1 MSTITY
7 DKIVGKT
14 RAADRYQVSTVD
26 DIDER
31 RKTKQEISDSKLV
44 SKLVDEIGKK
54 TAVLT
59 PLNVAKVALK
69 KSNLQQAKEM
79 GIPASQASKL
89 DNVADNSA
97 LATTLAPAIAGL
109 TVVNQ
114 IRRAKVTEQLQNQQ
128 NDYYKKAMLMG
139 RQGQSFSSMA
149 PGMAAM
155 TTKNMMNAS
164 LNLGGIAS
172 IYELLAKHKL
182 TSLSTEPLSYGN
194 PGLIAAKLFG
204 GIPGMGSAML
214 GGTGKLLNIGGNVAG
229 SHGLTGISHGLNSVG
244 DDLVRTAAAFNPKV
258 ASIMSIEG
266 LLGGMGTVG
275 IGIGANKLLSHIIN
289 NSVLNTSKTTR
300 NKWNQQRYQFP
311 NDKNHQAM
319 QQYSMALSNIKTNLT
334 TGAIT
339 SGEAQQLA
347 ALEKIVFNTA
357 LISDI
362 SNQMSD
368 QGRQRHN
375 RGVNTM
381 NYIDKNIKDFDMSG
395 KDLGNLFDGRMN
407 SAQRGFFKTIG
418 FLNSAVGA
426 TNVTSNLIKSI
437 KGQATDESYWAYR
450 EATQGYDKD
459 APLKQLGRQIGQGLS
474 ATRLLYA
481 TNLKTLIGDSKDP
494 ALTAAVTSAMLLQI
508 IAQKSTSSKNML
520 GELHRLEQAQD
531 RKIEAKQNW
540 FIDTVVKAV
549 DKTLQ
554 KTPIIGAVM
563 PLIHTAVGLG
573 KMLHSFNGLLNPFNI
588 KKNFNSFTGFFKDI
602 RGSVIDSLRN
612 DNIKSEDTLRARLKV
627 TKKSKQDLV
636 TDYFAGHFQD
646 QMQEL
651 LELLGSQ
658 HERLYQD
665 QYTGEFLTYEQAE
678 RRRGKRS
685 RLLKAAMGQYGEA
698 DGLMGI
704 AGNWLKK
711 NIFRV
716 SKESLAASA
725 EKKYSH
731 VKGMMDEF
739 GRPLGRRTQSNSPLS
754 NLSSN
759 VSSWNFNSFSGNVEQ
774 MLRGIGI
781 LSLESYKLFAGYLP
795 YLKQIAECCP
805 ESKKN
810 KQKRIGNGGAL
821 IPFDGLSRLN
831 SNKQFSFNVNDT
843 INENRMSDT
852 ANHFFKTFFEHIPN
866 ITKIMEM
873 MKKKDPKSGMLPNK
887 DKDQTEGKGL
897 FGHIRDWFFGDAD
910 GKRKS
915 RWSRIKDYSK
925 DKYSKTRD
933 YSKDKWSKV
942 KDFGK
947 DAWNKT
953 KGFGSKTAE
962 VIKSGLVR
970 SAPIARAG
978 ASMLLGGAMGIA
990 RLGMGIATM
999 AASGIASVGVL
1010 PALAIATLVAGAAD
1024 YIFNDGKIMKS
1035 IWNFVADSEFG
1046 KTIGG
1051 AIDSLKQGWS
1061 DLKTWVSDGI
1071 SNLIN
1076 SIATSIDNSFT
1087 AISDGIYSGLSK
1099 IFPKDYGGDYFA
1111 SKVSARNQ
1119 AQNVD
1124 TKRQEQDTKEM
1135 LDKIKNATSD
1145 NEKIQI
1151 ALSYKD
1157 RISSASSQ
1165 EALDGILNSKT
1176 QAQKNYFGKEL
1187 SWQNMKDQVPNFTN
1201 MDLNKQ
1207 DEYIKSY
1214 AELKSI
1220 KNSLGMSQEDKAGY
1234 QQVDEMIRKIKEDM
1248 RKEYEAKNPVN
1259 KEQEQKALN
1268 ESLNQMKETNEFLTS
1283 QIQSMVAQSQTV
1295 NGVLLKGFTEQMQS
1309 ISGNQAN
1316 LNSMMNSTARL
1327 MQKPNTVILDTTVAK
1342 LIPAIN

>member
-1 MSTITY
+1 MSTVNY
-7 DKIVGKT
+7 DTIVRKSGLNN
-14 RAADRYQVSTVD
+14 RYTINDVD
-26 DIDER
+26 NIDER
-31 RKTKQEISDSKLV
+31 RQRKQELSDSQLI

-54 TAVLT
+54 TAILT
-59 PLNVAKVALK
+59 PLNLGKVALK

-79 GIPASQASKL
+79 GLPASQASKL
-89 DNVADNSA
+89 DDVPDTSI
-97 LATTLAPAIAGL
+97 LASTIAPTLAGL
-109 TVVNQ
+109 TALNQ
-114 IRRAKVTEQLQNQQ
+114 LRQSKATEELQNQRT
-128 NDYYKKAMLMG
+128 DYYKKALIMG
-139 RQGQSFSSMA
+139 TQGQSFNSMA
-149 PGMAAM
+149 PALAAM
-155 TTKNMMNAS
+155 TTKGMMNSS
-164 LNLGGIAS
+164 LNLGGMLS
-172 IYELLAKHKL
+172 IYELLTKNKL

-194 PGLIAAKLFG
+194 PGLIAAKMFG
-204 GIPGMGSAML
+204 GIPGMGNAA
-214 GGTGKLLNIGGNVAG
+214 IGGIGNLLQMG
-229 SHGLTGISHGLNSVG
+229 GDLTGSHGLNSVG
-244 DDLVRTAAAFNPKV
+244 GNLIKTAAGFDPTV
-258 ASIMSIEG
+258 ASILSVEG

-275 IGIGANKLLSHIIN
+275 IGLGVNKLLSHIIN
-289 NSVLNTSKTTR
+289 KSPLNTSKTNR

-311 NDKNHQAM
+311 SDKNHQAI
-319 QQYSMALSNIKTNLT
+319 QQYSLALSNIKTSLS

-368 QGRQRHN
+368 HSRQRHN

-395 KDLGNLFDGRMN
+395 KDLGNIFNGKLNLAQRAFFSSLGFMN
-407 SAQRGFFKTIG
+407 SAIG
-418 FLNSAVGA
+418 S
-426 TNVTSNLIKSI
+426 TNVVSNLIKSF
-437 KGQATDESYWAYR
+437 KGQATDEHFWSYR
-450 EATQGYDKD
+450 EAMQGYDKD
-459 APLKQLGRQIGQGLS
+459 APLKQLGREIGQGLS
-474 ATRLLYA
+474 TTRLLYA

-494 ALTAAVTSAMLLQI
+494 ALTAAVTSAMLLQV
-508 IAQKSTSSKNML
+508 IAQKSSSSKNML
-520 GELHRLEQAQD
+520 GELHRLEVEQD
-531 RKIEAKQNW
+531 KRIEAKQSW
-540 FIDTVVKAV
+540 FIDTIVKGI

-554 KTPIIGAVM
+554 KTPIIGALM
-563 PLIHTAVGLG
+563 PLVHTAVGLG
-573 KMLHSFNGLLNPFNI
+573 KFVKGIYNFADNLTNPNYA
-588 KKNFNSFTGFFKDI
+588 KGFTGFFKDI
-602 RGSVIDSLRN
+602 RTNIINSLQN
-612 DNIKSEDTLRARLKV
+612 ENIKSEATMRAQLNLN
-627 TKKSKQDLV
+627 KKSKQELV
-636 TDYFAGHFQD
+636 NDYFAGHFQD

-651 LELLGSQ
+651 LELLGS
-658 HERLYQD
+658 EREPLFQD
-665 QYTGEFLTYEQAE
+665 QYTGKFLTRKEAE
-678 RRRGKRS
+678 ALRHRRIK
-685 RLLKAAMGQYGEA
+685 KVDNFMGEMNEP
-698 DGLMGI
+698 DTLMGM
-704 AGNWLKK
+704 AGNWFKKKLFRIDDEDVKNSTRKMRHVFGLNQELKSTINHNK
-711 NIFRV
+711 ANNQF
-716 SKESLAASA
+716 SKMSTN
-725 EKKYSH
+725 
-731 VKGMMDEF
+731 F
-739 GRPLGRRTQSNSPLS
+739 N
-754 NLSSN
+754 
-759 VSSWNFNSFSGNVEQ
+759 SWNFNSFNGNVEQ
-774 MLRGIGI
+774 MLRGIGM
-781 LSLESYKLFAGYLP
+781 LSLASYKLFAGYLP

-805 ESKKN
+805 EKKANKN
-810 KQKRIGNGGAL
+810 KTNGSIVSLDRLKSTNTNTL
-821 IPFDGLSRLN
+821 I
-831 SNKQFSFNVNDT
+831 
-843 INENRMSDT
+843 
-852 ANHFFKTFFEHIPN
+852 NHNQIEDRTSLFFKTFFEHIPN

-873 MKKKDPKSGMLPNK
+873 MKKKDPKSGMLSNK
-887 DKDQTEGKGL
+887 DKDQIEGKGL